1 MKTYKVIT
9 DPEAFQLL
17 ADDTRRKMVYLL
29 RAKEM
34 TVSQIAADLG
44 LTPQA
49 IYHHIRR
56 LKQVG
61 IIEVGR
67 EERVD
72 HFIET
77 YYRATAELFHLAHG
91 DEKGKKLEIS
101 QSREALKGLEKLGY
115 KLECEE
121 EAATKLVNIQKR
133 MWETG
138 AKLEWDDRIAE
149 LENVDFFGRQA
160 LMEYARFLSM
170 KDEEFEEYLK
180 LHREMRDLLRHCV
193 KAPGAKKKKG

>member
-17 ADDTRRKMVYLL
+17 ADETRRKMVYLL
-29 RAKEM
+29 RAKDM
-34 TVSQIAADLG
+34 TVSQLAADLG

-49 IYHHIRR
+49 IYHHVKK
-56 LKQVG
+56 LKHVG
-61 IIEVGR
+61 IIEVAR

-91 DEKGKKLEIS
+91 DEKSSKLEIS
-101 QSREALKGLEKLGY
+101 QSREALKALEKLGY
-115 KLECEE
+115 KLQCEE

-138 AKLEWDDRIAE
+138 AKDEWDDRISE
-149 LENVDFFGRQA
+149 MENVDFFSRQS
-160 LMEYARFLSM
+160 LMEYARFLAM
-170 KDEEFEEYLK
+170 KDDEFEEFLS
-180 LHREMRDLLRHCV
+180 LHREMRKLLQKCV
-193 KAPGAKKKKG
+193 KAPGAKRKKG